1 MGIVLVNSVFMYE
14 KGRWTYLFFQIIIV
28 LYFYDYKYRVIPK
41 QILSFTL
48 LVQNQFSDHFLRIFA
63 DFGSYLL
70 NIFSQKYYFWTQ
82 TCQSWCRAWLRCM
95 EASNFPLPLVSLL
108 LVSVSSVSRICK
120 KIFIKRGSISI
131 SWGIVKLVKK
141 NEKHFMFYINRSWYH
156 NTTHSDNHVKKCR
169 HQIKN
174 KVGFCTHISLT

>member
-70 NIFSQKYYFWTQ
+70 NIFSQKILF
-82 TCQSWCRAWLRCM
+82 LN
-95 EASNFPLPLVSLL
+95 SNLSILVQGVVAMYGSFQLSPTP
-108 LVSVSSVSRICK
+108 SVSAAGIRVFCK
-120 KIFIKRGSISI
+120 SY
-131 SWGIVKLVKK
+131 
-141 NEKHFMFYINRSWYH
+141 M
-156 NTTHSDNHVKKCR
+156 
-169 HQIKN
+169 
-174 KVGFCTHISLT
+174 

>member
-1 MGIVLVNSVFMYE
+1 M
-14 KGRWTYLFFQIIIV
+14 
-28 LYFYDYKYRVIPK
+28 
-41 QILSFTL
+41 
-48 LVQNQFSDHFLRIFA
+48 LVQKPIFKSFFEDFCRFWISFPKCFLPK
-63 DFGSYLL
+63 
-70 NIFSQKYYFWTQ
+70 KYSFWTQ

-174 KVGFCTHISLT
+174 KVDFCTHISLT

>member
-70 NIFSQKYYFWTQ
+70 NIFSQKILFLNSNLSIVVQGVVAMYGSFQLSPTSSYSAAGIRVFCKSYMWKNIHQ
-82 TCQSWCRAWLRCM
+82 KRVNLNILRY
-95 EASNFPLPLVSLL
+95 
-108 LVSVSSVSRICK
+108 CK
-120 KIFIKRGSISI
+120 TDE
-131 SWGIVKLVKK
+131 K
-141 NEKHFMFYINRSWYH
+141 NEKLFMLYINKSRYH
-156 NTTHSDNHVKKCR
+156 NTTHADNHVKKNR
-169 HQIKN
+169 HQIRK
-174 KVGFCTHISLT
+174 K